1 MKTVSIVR
9 TLCAIAATSSAV
21 GVVALA
27 QGTDRTAWVQT
38 VVTDAQG
45 QLVTS
50 LGQSDFR
57 LIADE
62 REQPI
67 TVFSKNELPMAL
79 SLMLDVSGSLKKHRH
94 RVRDAAR
101 LIVDEFGR
109 GDRVNIGAFDGAVQ
123 VTERFT
129 ASPRR
134 IFWSLD
140 QPVTGAD
147 TPCGPPTTKPLQ
159 ANLRNQQPVSEP
171 WIGRGGTAL
180 WDAVFCGVRELQRD
194 RESIRKVMVL
204 VTDGME
210 NSSQTA
216 RDFAVRYAQTVG
228 VMIYTVGF
236 YGTDGAPNGLNAGL
250 LRKLSLET
258 GGRFFDLEDKDPLE
272 PVFARIGEELRAHY
286 VLGFERQSSGATR
299 KLLVEAKTA
308 GLTARARTR
317 F

>member
-1 MKTVSIVR
+1 VRTAGVVR
-9 TLCAIAATSSAV
+9 TLCLIAAISTATAV
-21 GVVALA
+21 IAVA
-27 QGTDRTAWVQT
+27 QGTDRTAWVQA

-50 LGQSDFR
+50 LAQDNFR
-57 LIADE
+57 VIADE
-62 REQPI
+62 REPPI

-79 SLMLDVSGSLKKHRH
+79 SLMLDASPSIRKHRQ

-129 ASPRR
+129 ASHRR

-147 TPCGPPTTKPLQ
+147 TPCETPAKKLGPPALQNSQPL
-159 ANLRNQQPVSEP
+159 PPSP
-171 WIGRGGTAL
+171 WIGRGGTAI
-180 WDAVFCGVRELQRD
+180 WDAVWCGVRELQRD
-194 RESIRKVMVL
+194 RESIRKVMLL

-210 NSSQTA
+210 NSSKME
-216 RDFAVRYAQTVG
+216 RDPVVRYAQSVG
-228 VMIYTVGF
+228 VMIYTVGY
-236 YGTDGAPNGLNAGL
+236 YGTEGDGLNEGL
-250 LRKLSLET
+250 LGKLSFET
-258 GGRFFDLEDKDPLE
+258 GGKFFTRKDKDPLE
-272 PVFARIGEELRAHY
+272 PVFASIAEELRAHY
-286 VLGFERQSSGATR
+286 VLGFERQSASATG
-299 KLLVEAKTA
+299 KLQVDVKTA